1 MRWHQATH
9 PDDVAGLALVD
20 SSHPDQE
27 YRLRVDGWRL
37 SRPRW
42 WLRWW
47 LQVARSAVRPL
58 GWARLRSRGNE
69 IPPHLRRGLPPEL
82 AEGAMAMRLG
92 RRHHR
97 ASVREM
103 AAFAGLAAEVGR
115 VAGDAPGSL
124 GQLPLVVITRDPNTD
139 LPWPPEAE
147 ATWQQMQAELPL
159 LSERSI
165 HLHAASGDHFVHRAD
180 PDLVV
185 RAIAD
190 LVDQVRSG

>member
-1 MRWHQATH
+1 
-9 PDDVAGLALVD
+9 
-20 SSHPDQE
+20 
-27 YRLRVDGWRL
+27 
-37 SRPRW
+37 
-42 WLRWW
+42 
-47 LQVARSAVRPL
+47 
-58 GWARLRSRGNE
+58 
-69 IPPHLRRGLPPEL
+69 
-82 AEGAMAMRLG
+82 
-92 RRHHR
+92 
-97 ASVREM
+97 M